1 MLLAPL
7 QFGLS
12 TQMHHLFGS
21 RVLVDTLHKHGF
33 GCSYDEVQS
42 FERSSAVS
50 EAPGVAHESIKS
62 DSAIQFVAD
71 NVDHD
76 IATIK
81 CHGTF
86 HGMGMVAIIT
96 PECLEA
102 KHICRHVKVTAE
114 DILRVGK
121 VNIRYFT
128 SQHTGKLPHTYM
140 ELSAMEVTDP
150 TSYIDVLWETSFLT
164 RPTKPA
170 WSGMMQ
176 TVHQSSSHPGK
187 SSVLFLPMID
197 MSSGDMSCIYSTL
210 HYVCWQARL
219 YGVTPIVTFDQPLYW
234 KATLIQKSEPLN
246 TCVKSVVLV

>member
-102 KHICRHVKVTAE
+102 KRIRRYVKVTAE

-128 SQHTGKLPHTYM
+128 SQHTGKLPLTYM

-176 TVHQSSSHPGK
+176 TVHQSSSHQENR
-187 SSVLFLPMID
+187 
-197 MSSGDMSCIYSTL
+197 
-210 HYVCWQARL
+210 VCCFYQ
-219 YGVTPIVTFDQPLYW
+219 
-234 KATLIQKSEPLN
+234 
-246 TCVKSVVLV
+246 